1 MTVTGPGMLDVS
13 YWRQENSLAAHLV
26 NLTNPMAMK
35 GYMREILPVGPH
47 TVSLE
52 LPPGRTAK
60 GARLLESGATVTGRQ
75 TGNRFVVDV
84 PRVQVHEVVAV
95 DLV

>member
-1 MTVTGPGMLDVS
+1 MT
-13 YWRQENSLAAHLV
+13 
-26 NLTNPMAMK
+26 MK
-35 GYMREILPVGPH
+35 GYMREILPMGPY

-52 LPPGRTAK
+52 LPPGRTVK
-60 GARLLESGATVTGRQ
+60 GARLLESGAAATGRQ
-75 TGNRFVVDV
+75 TGNHFVVEV

>member
-1 MTVTGPGMLDVS
+1 MT
-13 YWRQENSLAAHLV
+13 AHLV
-26 NLTNPMAMK
+26 NLTNPMTMK
-35 GYMREILPVGPH
+35 GYMREILPMGPY

-75 TGNRFVVDV
+75 MGNRFVVEV